1 MFPVAVKTEVLVK
14 MKGRKMNRIFKM
26 AMNMLTVVLVLII
39 IVGCKKKE
47 PASEPESARTERA
60 VTDKVVAAEPKLQEG
75 IKIMAAGKPIDIEV
89 GHLVPCV
96 TDWNSDGKKDL
107 IVGQFA
113 NGAIRLYLNEGTDT
127 KPVFGDYSFLQVGGK
142 PIKLD
147 AG

>member
-1 MFPVAVKTEVLVK
+1 
-14 MKGRKMNRIFKM
+14 MKGIKMIRICKT
-26 AMNMLTVVLVLII
+26 AMCMFTITLILI
-39 IVGCKKKE
+39 NLVGCKKKE
-47 PASEPESARTERA
+47 PAPAPEGARIERA
-60 VTDKVVAAEPKLQEG
+60 VTDRTVAAEPRLREG
-75 IKIMAAGKPIDIEV
+75 IMIQAAGKPIDIEV

-113 NGAIRLYLNEGTDT
+113 NGAIRLYLNEGTDEE
-127 KPVFGDYSFLQVGGK
+127 PVFGDSSFLQAGGK

>member
-1 MFPVAVKTEVLVK
+1 
-14 MKGRKMNRIFKM
+14 MKGIKMNRFFKI
-26 AMNMLTVVLVLII
+26 AMCIPAVILVLTLV
-39 IVGCKKKE
+39 VGCKKEE
-47 PASEPESARTERA
+47 PAPEPESARTERA
-60 VTDKVVAAEPKLQEG
+60 VTEEVVTAEPKLREG
-75 IKIMAAGKPIDIEV
+75 IKINAAGKPIDIEV

-127 KPVFGDYSFLQVGGK
+127 EPVFGDSTFLQAGGK